1 MASGRKRR
9 HDLIRVNPAERTVA
23 LIGAGFSKGIG
34 IPLQDELLGSL
45 VTEGGQLLSK
55 AIIGRDFDDH
65 LGIEEFFTI
74 SDFHEFLERTS
85 SGGSDSRS
93 LIGVIPFKLLEAVH
107 KASDQ
112 LRESFLSTVSP
123 LITAVPVWV
132 TLNWDTLLETLF
144 ASGGHRF
151 SYFYTHGRTP
161 RSVLKLHGSMDWFK
175 PNARTQQ
182 YFQAEGFRPLFGPYR
197 RLRQLTDLNS
207 REPLPE
213 ELVSILESAPPAMIA
228 PTHFKQLPDRYLRRI
243 WRDAWSALSWANH
256 LIVVGYSLPDSDV
269 LVRLLL
275 QLSIS
280 RRIKYPDR
288 HGSPRVTIVD
298 PDRSGIVET
307 RYRALFPTHNF
318 IRSTVSDIE
327 CAVS

>member
-74 SDFHEFLERTS
+74 SDFHEFLELTS

-123 LITAVPVWV
+123 LITAVPVGV

-151 SYFYTHGRTP
+151 SYFLHSRKNP
-161 RSVLKLHGSMDWFK
+161 PIRSEIAWVDGLV
-175 PNARTQQ
+175 
-182 YFQAEGFRPLFGPYR
+182 QAERAHAAILSGRG
-197 RLRQLTDLNS
+197 
-207 REPLPE
+207 LP
-213 ELVSILESAPPAMIA
+213 SAIRTIPSAPPANR
-228 PTHFKQLPDRYLRRI
+228 PQQPGTP
-243 WRDAWSALSWANH
+243 
-256 LIVVGYSLPDSDV
+256 
-269 LVRLLL
+269 
-275 QLSIS
+275 S
-280 RRIKYPDR
+280 R
-288 HGSPRVTIVD
+288 GTCVD
-298 PDRSGIVET
+298 P
-307 RYRALFPTHNF
+307 
-318 IRSTVSDIE
+318 
-327 CAVS
+327 